1 MMSRETPLRF
11 RPIAL
16 AVVHTARRHAWR
28 ILAVSIVVSALTV
41 AVELAA
47 DHLLSRTSLTTAL
60 IGSLS
65 TSTVSLLGAVFLS
78 GFLCRLVSDTEH
90 GDRAGNTG
98 HEPGGTRAGDTEHG
112 TRIRDVLA
120 SLPWAALIL
129 ADLLATLIILV
140 GFVALI
146 IPGLVAITLLAV
158 VGPVIEIERQH
169 AVAGLRRSAHL
180 VRPHFWRVAAF
191 GTLPLILSN
200 GLVAFLPDP
209 SGTTNVVTTLIVR
222 SIGEGII
229 ESVVGLILVE
239 LCYRLIAADQG
250 GSGRRS
256 HPERGRRGGPRLM
269 VAPGE
274 GRLGA
279 LRGEQRGQGGREP
292 AAGGLPRDAFRVR
305 GRVHVE
311 KLRHL
316 ADPQARVAQPLQL
329 DPAGVIRRHRH
340 AQDQPGIGPAQAEQP
355 EAAVL
360 GRAEDRVRVP
370 GGQQVRHRF
379 QQPRGHLGGVHADQH
394 DGQRDLGV
402 GVVERGGDP
411 LVQPLP
417 ALRRHL
423 EPGRQLRAQRARRG
437 PLVIEGQRV
446 PGERGARPGL
456 QGVGQ
461 RRLGEQGGFLR
472 RERRGQP
479 GLDPARHRGLGQDDE
494 LGLDSFRRAGA
505 VMRQAPGACRG
516 RSAPSRPPSR

>member
-41 AVELAA
+41 TVELAA
-47 DHLLSRTSLTTAL
+47 DHLLSRISLATAL

-90 GDRAGNTG
+90 GDTG
-98 HEPGGTRAGDTEHG
+98 HGDTGHG

-129 ADLLATLIILV
+129 ADLLAALIILV

-239 LCYRLIAADQG
+239 LCYLLIAADQD

-256 HPERGRRGGPRLM
+256 HPS
-269 VAPGE
+269 A
-274 GRLGA
+274 
-279 LRGEQRGQGGREP
+279 
-292 AAGGLPRDAFRVR
+292 AAGADR
-305 GRVHVE
+305 G
-311 KLRHL
+311 
-316 ADPQARVAQPLQL
+316 
-329 DPAGVIRRHRH
+329 
-340 AQDQPGIGPAQAEQP
+340 
-355 EAAVL
+355 
-360 GRAEDRVRVP
+360 
-370 GGQQVRHRF
+370 
-379 QQPRGHLGGVHADQH
+379 
-394 DGQRDLGV
+394 
-402 GVVERGGDP
+402 
-411 LVQPLP
+411 
-417 ALRRHL
+417 
-423 EPGRQLRAQRARRG
+423 
-437 PLVIEGQRV
+437 
-446 PGERGARPGL
+446 
-456 QGVGQ
+456 
-461 RRLGEQGGFLR
+461 
-472 RERRGQP
+472 
-479 GLDPARHRGLGQDDE
+479 
-494 LGLDSFRRAGA
+494 
-505 VMRQAPGACRG
+505 
-516 RSAPSRPPSR
+516 

>member
-41 AVELAA
+41 TVELAA
-47 DHLLSRTSLTTAL
+47 DHLLSRTSLATAL

-90 GDRAGNTG
+90 GDTG
-98 HEPGGTRAGDTEHG
+98 HGDTEHGRHGDTGHGDTGHG

-129 ADLLATLIILV
+129 ADLLAALIILV

-239 LCYRLIAADQG
+239 LCYLLIAADQG

-256 HPERGRRGGPRLM
+256 HPS
-269 VAPGE
+269 A
-274 GRLGA
+274 
-279 LRGEQRGQGGREP
+279 
-292 AAGGLPRDAFRVR
+292 AAGADR
-305 GRVHVE
+305 G
-311 KLRHL
+311 
-316 ADPQARVAQPLQL
+316 
-329 DPAGVIRRHRH
+329 
-340 AQDQPGIGPAQAEQP
+340 
-355 EAAVL
+355 
-360 GRAEDRVRVP
+360 
-370 GGQQVRHRF
+370 
-379 QQPRGHLGGVHADQH
+379 
-394 DGQRDLGV
+394 
-402 GVVERGGDP
+402 
-411 LVQPLP
+411 
-417 ALRRHL
+417 
-423 EPGRQLRAQRARRG
+423 
-437 PLVIEGQRV
+437 
-446 PGERGARPGL
+446 
-456 QGVGQ
+456 
-461 RRLGEQGGFLR
+461 
-472 RERRGQP
+472 
-479 GLDPARHRGLGQDDE
+479 
-494 LGLDSFRRAGA
+494 
-505 VMRQAPGACRG
+505 
-516 RSAPSRPPSR
+516 

>member
-1 MMSRETPLRF
+1 MMSREKPLRF

-41 AVELAA
+41 TVELAA
-47 DHLLSRTSLTTAL
+47 DHLLSRTSLATAL

-90 GDRAGNTG
+90 GDTG
-98 HEPGGTRAGDTEHG
+98 QGDTGQGDTGHG

-180 VRPHFWRVAAF
+180 VRPHFWRVAAY

-200 GLVAFLPDP
+200 GLAAFLPEP

-239 LCYRLIAADQG
+239 LCYLLIAADQG

-256 HPERGRRGGPRLM
+256 HPS
-269 VAPGE
+269 A
-274 GRLGA
+274 
-279 LRGEQRGQGGREP
+279 
-292 AAGGLPRDAFRVR
+292 AAGADR
-305 GRVHVE
+305 G
-311 KLRHL
+311 
-316 ADPQARVAQPLQL
+316 
-329 DPAGVIRRHRH
+329 
-340 AQDQPGIGPAQAEQP
+340 
-355 EAAVL
+355 
-360 GRAEDRVRVP
+360 
-370 GGQQVRHRF
+370 
-379 QQPRGHLGGVHADQH
+379 
-394 DGQRDLGV
+394 
-402 GVVERGGDP
+402 
-411 LVQPLP
+411 
-417 ALRRHL
+417 
-423 EPGRQLRAQRARRG
+423 
-437 PLVIEGQRV
+437 
-446 PGERGARPGL
+446 
-456 QGVGQ
+456 
-461 RRLGEQGGFLR
+461 
-472 RERRGQP
+472 
-479 GLDPARHRGLGQDDE
+479 
-494 LGLDSFRRAGA
+494 
-505 VMRQAPGACRG
+505 
-516 RSAPSRPPSR
+516 

>member
-47 DHLLSRTSLTTAL
+47 DHLLSRTSLATAL

-90 GDRAGNTG
+90 GDTGHGNTG
-98 HEPGGTRAGDTEHG
+98 DENTGDGDTEHGDTGHGDSEHG

-256 HPERGRRGGPRLM
+256 HPS
-269 VAPGE
+269 A
-274 GRLGA
+274 
-279 LRGEQRGQGGREP
+279 
-292 AAGGLPRDAFRVR
+292 AAG
-305 GRVHVE
+305 
-311 KLRHL
+311 
-316 ADPQARVAQPLQL
+316 AD
-329 DPAGVIRRHRH
+329 
-340 AQDQPGIGPAQAEQP
+340 
-355 EAAVL
+355 
-360 GRAEDRVRVP
+360 
-370 GGQQVRHRF
+370 
-379 QQPRGHLGGVHADQH
+379 
-394 DGQRDLGV
+394 
-402 GVVERGGDP
+402 
-411 LVQPLP
+411 
-417 ALRRHL
+417 
-423 EPGRQLRAQRARRG
+423 
-437 PLVIEGQRV
+437 
-446 PGERGARPGL
+446 
-456 QGVGQ
+456 
-461 RRLGEQGGFLR
+461 
-472 RERRGQP
+472 
-479 GLDPARHRGLGQDDE
+479 
-494 LGLDSFRRAGA
+494 
-505 VMRQAPGACRG
+505 
-516 RSAPSRPPSR
+516 RS

>member
-1 MMSRETPLRF
+1 MMSRETPLRL

-41 AVELAA
+41 TVELAA
-47 DHLLSRTSLTTAL
+47 DHLLSRTSLATAL

-90 GDRAGNTG
+90 GDTGPGDTG
-98 HEPGGTRAGDTEHG
+98 HGDTEHG

-239 LCYRLIAADQG
+239 LCYLLIAADQG

-256 HPERGRRGGPRLM
+256 HPS
-269 VAPGE
+269 A
-274 GRLGA
+274 
-279 LRGEQRGQGGREP
+279 
-292 AAGGLPRDAFRVR
+292 AAGVDR
-305 GRVHVE
+305 G
-311 KLRHL
+311 
-316 ADPQARVAQPLQL
+316 
-329 DPAGVIRRHRH
+329 
-340 AQDQPGIGPAQAEQP
+340 
-355 EAAVL
+355 
-360 GRAEDRVRVP
+360 
-370 GGQQVRHRF
+370 
-379 QQPRGHLGGVHADQH
+379 
-394 DGQRDLGV
+394 
-402 GVVERGGDP
+402 
-411 LVQPLP
+411 
-417 ALRRHL
+417 
-423 EPGRQLRAQRARRG
+423 
-437 PLVIEGQRV
+437 
-446 PGERGARPGL
+446 
-456 QGVGQ
+456 
-461 RRLGEQGGFLR
+461 
-472 RERRGQP
+472 
-479 GLDPARHRGLGQDDE
+479 
-494 LGLDSFRRAGA
+494 
-505 VMRQAPGACRG
+505 
-516 RSAPSRPPSR
+516 

>member
-41 AVELAA
+41 TVELAA
-47 DHLLSRTSLTTAL
+47 DHLLSRTSLATAL
-60 IGSLS
+60 VGSLS

-90 GDRAGNTG
+90 SDTGPENTG
-98 HEPGGTRAGDTEHG
+98 PENSGPESTGPGDTGPG

-129 ADLLATLIILV
+129 ADLLAALIILV

-191 GTLPLILSN
+191 GTLPLVLSN
-200 GLVAFLPDP
+200 GLAAFLPDP

-256 HPERGRRGGPRLM
+256 HPS
-269 VAPGE
+269 AT
-274 GRLGA
+274 
-279 LRGEQRGQGGREP
+279 
-292 AAGGLPRDAFRVR
+292 
-305 GRVHVE
+305 
-311 KLRHL
+311 
-316 ADPQARVAQPLQL
+316 
-329 DPAGVIRRHRH
+329 
-340 AQDQPGIGPAQAEQP
+340 
-355 EAAVL
+355 
-360 GRAEDRVRVP
+360 
-370 GGQQVRHRF
+370 
-379 QQPRGHLGGVHADQH
+379 
-394 DGQRDLGV
+394 
-402 GVVERGGDP
+402 
-411 LVQPLP
+411 
-417 ALRRHL
+417 
-423 EPGRQLRAQRARRG
+423 
-437 PLVIEGQRV
+437 
-446 PGERGARPGL
+446 
-456 QGVGQ
+456 
-461 RRLGEQGGFLR
+461 
-472 RERRGQP
+472 
-479 GLDPARHRGLGQDDE
+479 
-494 LGLDSFRRAGA
+494 AGA
-505 VMRQAPGACRG
+505 EG
-516 RSAPSRPPSR
+516 S

>member
-47 DHLLSRTSLTTAL
+47 DHLLSRTSLATSL

-90 GDRAGNTG
+90 GDTGPGDTG
-98 HEPGGTRAGDTEHG
+98 HGDTGHGDTEHG

-256 HPERGRRGGPRLM
+256 HPS
-269 VAPGE
+269 A
-274 GRLGA
+274 
-279 LRGEQRGQGGREP
+279 
-292 AAGGLPRDAFRVR
+292 AAGADR
-305 GRVHVE
+305 G
-311 KLRHL
+311 
-316 ADPQARVAQPLQL
+316 
-329 DPAGVIRRHRH
+329 
-340 AQDQPGIGPAQAEQP
+340 
-355 EAAVL
+355 
-360 GRAEDRVRVP
+360 
-370 GGQQVRHRF
+370 
-379 QQPRGHLGGVHADQH
+379 
-394 DGQRDLGV
+394 
-402 GVVERGGDP
+402 
-411 LVQPLP
+411 
-417 ALRRHL
+417 
-423 EPGRQLRAQRARRG
+423 
-437 PLVIEGQRV
+437 
-446 PGERGARPGL
+446 
-456 QGVGQ
+456 
-461 RRLGEQGGFLR
+461 
-472 RERRGQP
+472 
-479 GLDPARHRGLGQDDE
+479 
-494 LGLDSFRRAGA
+494 
-505 VMRQAPGACRG
+505 
-516 RSAPSRPPSR
+516 